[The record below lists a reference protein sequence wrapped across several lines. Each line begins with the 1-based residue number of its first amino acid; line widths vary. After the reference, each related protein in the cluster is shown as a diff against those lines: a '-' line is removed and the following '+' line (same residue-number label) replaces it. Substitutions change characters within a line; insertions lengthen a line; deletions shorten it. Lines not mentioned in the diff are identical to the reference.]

1 MVDWAL
7 EKYFPLIKVVRN
19 YHDISSEAKVSIQ
32 YIDTLN
38 IDCLP
43 VTFTTEISLD
53 FNNFI
58 HYMVCVSKD
67 LKLSLP
73 ISLKKYDWIIF
84 NIQQIGYYRVNYDDE
99 NWQRISNYLN
109 SDDYT
114 KIHVL
119 NRAQIIDD
127 AFHLMITGQLN
138 FSIFLNLTSYLHQ
151 EKDYIAW
158 YPMFK
163 ALEYI
168 FSTFPVA
175 MLENGTCSFTN
186 CIKLAL
192 IRVLER
198 IKYEEINDTDQ
209 LRICLRQE
217 AARWACFLGD
227 ITCMK
232 VANMKLKQHCE
243 QPKTYRL
250 MPWWKE
256 WTYCKG
262 LMITPEKEN
271 TWEIVLVTIPAAL
284 IIIINNVYSVN
295 QTKLI
300 EEFVERWKTDLA
312 DIINI
317 INNTTNLFIS
327 CHVEKDLA
335 TQNFDRI
342 KRKILIRN
350 NQINRQIQFYESIR
364 FNQ

>member
-1 MVDWAL
+1 
-7 EKYFPLIKVVRN
+7 
-19 YHDISSEAKVSIQ
+19 
-32 YIDTLN
+32 
-38 IDCLP
+38 
-43 VTFTTEISLD
+43 
-53 FNNFI
+53 
-58 HYMVCVSKD
+58 
-67 LKLSLP
+67 
-73 ISLKKYDWIIF
+73 
-84 NIQQIGYYRVNYDDE
+84 
-99 NWQRISNYLN
+99 
-109 SDDYT
+109 
-114 KIHVL
+114 
-119 NRAQIIDD
+119 
-127 AFHLMITGQLN
+127 
-138 FSIFLNLTSYLHQ
+138 
-151 EKDYIAW
+151 
-158 YPMFK
+158 
-163 ALEYI
+163 
-168 FSTFPVA
+168 